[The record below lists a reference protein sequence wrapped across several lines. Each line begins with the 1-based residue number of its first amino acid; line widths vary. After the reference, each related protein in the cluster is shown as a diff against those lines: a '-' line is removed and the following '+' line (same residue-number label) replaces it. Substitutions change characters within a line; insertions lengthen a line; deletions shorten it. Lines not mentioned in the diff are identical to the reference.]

1 MIYLELLSAMD
12 AAIQRGK
19 AIKTLSSDKLGD
31 DGVLFTYDEAKRM
44 MTVCASAKV
53 SQILVV

>member
-1 MIYLELLSAMD
+1 MIYLEQLSAMD

-19 AIKTLSSDKLGD
+19 AIKTLNPDKLG